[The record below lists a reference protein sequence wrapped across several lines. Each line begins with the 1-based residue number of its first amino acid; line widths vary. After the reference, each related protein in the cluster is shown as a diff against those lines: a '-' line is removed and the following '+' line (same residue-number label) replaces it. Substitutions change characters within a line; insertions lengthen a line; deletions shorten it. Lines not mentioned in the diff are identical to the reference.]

1 MRRRSR
7 RAAASPFLLGLGIA
21 LVGAWN
27 LEAWIVGAG
36 PISTFLAPAGLAV
49 LAASYL
55 MFSRKPAR

>member
-1 MRRRSR
+1 MGRRFT

-27 LEAWIVGAG
+27 LEAWIVGSG
-36 PISTFLAPAGLAV
+36 PVSTFLAPVGLGV